1 MNEHDFQTDDT
12 IERRRLRGQLL
23 AGIMAMIRAGRV
35 EECEA
40 AIRYVLHATRENPDV
55 LIDADFIAGGLAA
68 AASARRARS
77 N

>member
-1 MNEHDFQTDDT
+1 VNEWDFLDDDDA
-12 IERRRLRGQLL
+12 ERRRQRGQLL

-55 LIDADFIAGGLAA
+55 LIDADFIAEGLAA

-77 N
+77 K